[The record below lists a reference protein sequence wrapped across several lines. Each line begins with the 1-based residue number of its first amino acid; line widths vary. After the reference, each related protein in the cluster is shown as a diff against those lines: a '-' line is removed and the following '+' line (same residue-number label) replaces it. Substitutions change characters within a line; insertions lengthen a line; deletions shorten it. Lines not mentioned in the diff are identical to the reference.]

1 MDPRY
6 SGSPG
11 GQSPN
16 RGTSFD
22 LHQREIIRI
31 HELWT
36 KAKQELKSK
45 AHEIDQLRARLR
57 VLEAD
62 SVQSTMQHQ
71 ELARYQST
79 LHGLTDKLR
88 SVSGAPVCPGSR
100 ARGCC
105 NTLGLQCWNCGQRC
119 AHTHIVSARRPCA
132 ASSSRSY
139 PTCLYAP
146 PSAAE
151 RRLPP

>member
-105 NTLGLQCWNCGQRC
+105 STHGLQCWNVSS
-119 AHTHIVSARRPCA
+119 AVLTHT
-132 ASSSRSY
+132 
-139 PTCLYAP
+139 
-146 PSAAE
+146 
-151 RRLPP
+151 

>member
-79 LHGLTDKLR
+79 LHGLADKLR

-105 NTLGLQCWNCGQRC
+105 NTLGCSAGMVQRC
-119 AHTHIVSARRPCA
+119 AHTHSVRAEAVLTPIVRRQQLALVPHLPRCA
-132 ASSSRSY
+132 SIR
-139 PTCLYAP
+139 C
-146 PSAAE
+146 
-151 RRLPP
+151 

>member
-1 MDPRY
+1 MDSRY

-79 LHGLTDKLR
+79 LHGMTDKLR
-88 SVSGAPVCPGSR
+88 SVSGAPVCPGNG
-100 ARGCC
+100 A
-105 NTLGLQCWNCGQRC
+105 TLLACSRC
-119 AHTHIVSARRPCA
+119 ASVRRQPLALVPHLPFCA
-132 ASSSRSY
+132 FIR
-139 PTCLYAP
+139 C
-146 PSAAE
+146 
-151 RRLPP
+151 